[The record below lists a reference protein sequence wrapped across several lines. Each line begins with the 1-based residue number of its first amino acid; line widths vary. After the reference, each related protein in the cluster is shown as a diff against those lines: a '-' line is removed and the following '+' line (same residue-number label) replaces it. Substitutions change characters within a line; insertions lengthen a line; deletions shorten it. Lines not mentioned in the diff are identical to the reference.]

1 MPRISALPA
10 MTTVSSDDELPIVDV
25 SESTTK
31 KVNVGDLTPVGMVVD
46 FAGSSAPS
54 GWLFCYGQTLNAQ
67 VDTEYQTLYD
77 VIGNTY
83 GGTSNSDFVVPDLR
97 GRVIAGQD
105 DMGGSSANRLT
116 GNSGGVNGD
125 TLGGSGG
132 SESANLQHSH
142 TVNSHNHNEGNFNT
156 GDNDVNHTHSGIVRG
171 VASSDGINQNH
182 RHLYTRAAGNASPGT
197 NNALSTTQNIVQPTF
212 ILNKIIRY

>member
-10 MTTVSSDDELPIVDV
+10 ATTISSDDELPIVDV

-31 KVNVGDLTPVGMVVD
+31 KVIIGDITPVGMVVD
-46 FAGSSAPS
+46 FAGAAAPS
-54 GWLFCYGQTLNAQ
+54 GWLLCYGQTLNAQ
-67 VDTEYQTLYD
+67 IDLQYQALYD

-83 GGTSNSDFVVPDLR
+83 GGSSNSDFVVPDLR
-97 GRVIAGQD
+97 GRVVAGQD

-116 GNSGGVNGD
+116 GNSGGVDGD
-125 TLGGSGG
+125 TFGATGG

-142 TVNSHNHNEGNFNT
+142 TVNSHNHNDGFVNT

-182 RHLYTRAAGNASPGT
+182 RHGYSRSTANSAPGT
-197 NNALSTTQNIVQPTF
+197 NNGLSTTQNIVQPTI